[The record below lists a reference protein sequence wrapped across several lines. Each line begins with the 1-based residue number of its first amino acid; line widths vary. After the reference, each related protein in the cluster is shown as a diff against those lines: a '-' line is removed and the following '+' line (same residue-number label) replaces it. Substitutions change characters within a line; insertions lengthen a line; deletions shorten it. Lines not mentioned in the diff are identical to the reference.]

1 MKKNTLL
8 VLLLIFITLNAFAQA
23 PKYALFEHFTNT
35 RCGTCGATNPG
46 FFANISIN
54 TNPKLH
60 HISIH
65 PSIPYSNCVFYQAN
79 TVPQDERATFY
90 NLPGTPRVA
99 INGANT
105 VNANSVTAASVDNA
119 YCATCSPVAL
129 QVIETDNGSGSRTAT
144 IKVRS
149 VGVPPSGSF
158 KLYAAIVEK
167 TVNYNAPN
175 TETVHHN
182 VFRQFLTAASG
193 DGLTLALQG
202 NETNVTFNYTV
213 NAAWMPSEVY
223 VLTWLQNETTRE
235 VVNSGTKFDALLL
248 PIELANWSGQSEGTG
263 NRLTWKTL
271 SESNTDYFQIERSN
285 DSKNFTSVGNQK
297 AAGESKITRSY
308 SFVDKT
314 ANQATP
320 QYYRLKTVDLDGT
333 FALSSVISVNKTE
346 KGKGQIQIFPNPTKD
361 FLSYKM
367 LENDSETTEI
377 TLVDLVGRVVL
388 TQKLSNTEG
397 GLSVTHL
404 KPGTYI
410 ACLKTADTID
420 FSKVII
426 Q

>member
-1 MKKNTLL
+1 MKKNTLFAF
-8 VLLLIFITLNAFAQA
+8 LLIFIEFNAFAQA

-46 FFANISIN
+46 FFANIAIN
-54 TNPKLH
+54 TNLKLH
-60 HISIH
+60 HLSIH
-65 PSIPYSNCVFYQAN
+65 PSIPYSDCVFYQAN
-79 TVPQDERATFY
+79 TAQQDARATFY

-105 VNANSVTAASVDNA
+105 VNANSVTASSVDNA
-119 YCATCSPVAL
+119 YCATCSAVAL
-129 QVIETDNGSGSRTAT
+129 QVTETGSSSRTAT

-193 DGLTLALQG
+193 DALTLALQG

-213 NAAWMPSEVY
+213 NAAWVSSEVY
-223 VLTWLQNETTRE
+223 VLTWLQDAATKE

-248 PIELANWSGQSEGTG
+248 PIELANWSGQSEGTN

-271 SESNTDYFQIERSN
+271 SESNTDYFDIERST

-297 AAGESKITRSY
+297 AAGQSKITRSY

-333 FALSSVISVNKTE
+333 FALSSIISVNKTE

-397 GLSVTHL
+397 AFSVAHL
-404 KPGTYI
+404 TSGTYI
-410 ACLKTADTID
+410 AYLKTAETIN
-420 FSKVII
+420 FRKVVI

>member
-223 VLTWLQNETTRE
+223 VLTWLQNATTKE

-271 SESNTDYFQIERSN
+271 SESNTDYFEIERSD
-285 DSKNFTSVGNQK
+285 DSKNFISVGNQK
-297 AAGESKITRSY
+297 AAGESKIARSY

>member
-271 SESNTDYFQIERSN
+271 SESNTDYFEIERSD
-285 DSKNFTSVGNQK
+285 DSKNFISVGNQK
-297 AAGESKITRSY
+297 AAGESKIARSY